1 MRKFRIGFLVI
12 LIVIVS
18 LCAFSACNKRE
29 EDELIV
35 WWPSGKVM
43 SDIMNDALN
52 EYKAQNPNAKIKIVN
67 KPIDAFDAY
76 RYALNDPKTCPDLAI
91 LDHVYVQALAHDGL
105 LQSMTE
111 LGSDDIKALYPE
123 MVYNANTYNGRAYA
137 LPFSANTV
145 VLMFNKDILKKC
157 GIVDK
162 TGNAKAPT
170 TLDELIADCEII
182 KSKGYTAFAQPQ
194 NSFSAMEF
202 ASYVARR
209 GGKLVSDDYKTP
221 YINSAEVKQAAEDWR
236 ALSKFASSKSYEE
249 DKFYTGQVAFVEM
262 GSWALSKVTGQSAR
276 FDLGVS
282 EIVTIKSGI
291 PNYSGLGLY
300 SLCISNSS
308 KLKKEAYDFAK
319 FLSTNKKVQIA
330 YNKAQ
335 NLFPVC
341 KEALNDEYYTSS
353 PILSV
358 YASQLEKVAPRP
370 GTPAWP
376 DMEQAIVNM
385 LVEIVRN
392 DGDSTPI
399 LDKYQALVAEA
410 TDRLF

>member
-1 MRKFRIGFLVI
+1 M
-12 LIVIVS
+12 
-18 LCAFSACNKRE
+18 
-29 EDELIV
+29 
-35 WWPSGKVM
+35 
-43 SDIMNDALN
+43 
-52 EYKAQNPNAKIKIVN
+52 
-67 KPIDAFDAY
+67 
-76 RYALNDPKTCPDLAI
+76 NDPKTCPDLAI

-249 DKFYTGQVAFVEM
+249 DKFYTGQDTKA
-262 GSWALSKVTGQSAR
+262 
-276 FDLGVS
+276 
-282 EIVTIKSGI
+282 I
-291 PNYSGLGLY
+291 
-300 SLCISNSS
+300 
-308 KLKKEAYDFAK
+308 KEAIKKGAK
-319 FLSTNKKVQIA
+319 ISFDINIRLDLYRNAETCRKTVLEYLTYADIVKMSEDELVFLTEESDAKIA
-330 YNKAQ
+330 IEKIWNAANRAKI
-335 NLFPVC
+335 LFVTRGA
-341 KEALNDEYYTSS
+341 KGS
-353 PILSV
+353 SV
-358 YASQLEKVAPRP
+358 YDRSGASISEKAGKTNAVDTTGAGDCFI
-370 GTPAWP
+370 GTMLYLIAENGFHEDAGSYEKYLKFASSACDIICSRKGAIESMP
-376 DMEQAIVNM
+376 DYYE
-385 LVEIVRN
+385 VEEY
-392 DGDSTPI
+392 
-399 LDKYQALVAEA
+399 DKTKNVQ
-410 TDRLF
+410 